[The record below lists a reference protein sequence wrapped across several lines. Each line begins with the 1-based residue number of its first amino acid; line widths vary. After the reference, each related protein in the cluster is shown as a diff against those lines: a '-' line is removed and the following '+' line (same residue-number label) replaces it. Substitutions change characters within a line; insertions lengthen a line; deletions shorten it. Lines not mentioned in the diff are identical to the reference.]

1 MNIKKTICILA
12 LFLLLS
18 CGYEPR
24 YSKQNLENNY
34 NFTIDKI
41 TFLGE
46 NKINQTLKNN
56 LLSFTNNETKKIKYD
71 LVINTNL
78 IKEITSKNKKGTPET
93 FSLKIITNVEIS
105 ELNILKDSISF
116 EENFEYKN
124 KSNKFELNQY
134 ERNIQ
139 VNLSYKISN
148 NIIEHLY
155 SLK

>member
-78 IKEITSKNKKGTPET
+78 IKEITSKNKKGNPET

-124 KSNKFELNQY
+124 K
-134 ERNIQ
+134 
-139 VNLSYKISN
+139 
-148 NIIEHLY
+148 
-155 SLK
+155 

>member
-46 NKINQTLKNN
+46 NKVNQTLKNN
-56 LLSFTNNETKKIKYD
+56 LLSFTNNKTKKIKYD

-78 IKEITSKNKKGTPET
+78 IKEITSKNKKGNPET

-139 VNLSYKISN
+139 GNLSSKISN

>member
-78 IKEITSKNKKGTPET
+78 IKEITSKNKKGNPET

-105 ELNILKDSISF
+105 ELNILKDSVSF
-116 EENFEYKN
+116 EENFDYKN

>member
-78 IKEITSKNKKGTPET
+78 IKEITSKNKKGNPET

>member
-71 LVINTNL
+71 LVIYTNL
-78 IKEITSKNKKGTPET
+78 IKEITSKNKKGNPET

>member
-46 NKINQTLKNN
+46 NKVNQTLKNN
-56 LLSFTNNETKKIKYD
+56 LLSFTNNKTKKIKYD

-78 IKEITSKNKKGTPET
+78 IKEITSKNKKGNPET

-105 ELNILKDSISF
+105 ELNILKDSVSF
-116 EENFEYKN
+116 EENFDYKN

-139 VNLSYKISN
+139 GNLSSKISN

>member
-1 MNIKKTICILA
+1 MLA
-12 LFLLLS
+12 
-18 CGYEPR
+18 R
-24 YSKQNLENNY
+24 
-34 NFTIDKI
+34 KI
-41 TFLGE
+41 LGE

>member
-56 LLSFTNNETKKIKYD
+56 LLSFTNNKTKKIKYD

-78 IKEITSKNKKGTPET
+78 IKEITSKNKKGNPET

-105 ELNILKDSISF
+105 ELNILKDSVSF
-116 EENFEYKN
+116 EENFDYKN

-139 VNLSYKISN
+139 GNLSSKISN